1 MIRQPNEIIN
11 TNKKIRILIAGYPG
25 IGKTTLALSA
35 PKPLLIDVDRGTD
48 RVEARYR
55 APFTQPKEYGEL
67 LNDLQP
73 QNLDNFETL
82 VIDTGGQ
89 LIKLMANY
97 VIKQNCKNGQSDGSL
112 SLKGY
117 GAVGREFERFINY
130 CYYDLDK
137 HIVIV
142 FHAKEE
148 KDGDNTRLRL
158 LVEGQTKD
166 NVWQPMDLGGYME
179 MHNNKRTIG
188 FTNCDRYY
196 AKGTHGVNG
205 VITIPDLKGQDNTFL
220 TDLFK
225 KVNDNICAEALEAE
239 QQKKQYEDVMSVT
252 LDTVNSIETVDDAN
266 TALDVINNQKH
277 ILTSL
282 RESKAALF
290 DKTKELN
297 FKWDRKSGGFISAVF
312 NDTIAS

>member
-73 QNLDNFETL
+73 QNLNNFETL

-297 FKWDRKSGGFISAVF
+297 FKWDRKSGGFISAIF
-312 NDTIAS
+312 NDTKSA

>member
-1 MIRQPNEIIN
+1 MIRQPNEIID

-158 LVEGQTKD
+158 LVEGQTRD

-239 QQKKQYEDVMSVT
+239 QQKKQYEDVMSVA

-312 NDTIAS
+312 NDTKSA

>member
-1 MIRQPNEIIN
+1 MIRQPNEIID

-297 FKWDRKSGGFISAVF
+297 FKWDRKSGGFISAVS
-312 NDTIAS
+312 NDAKSA

>member
-55 APFTQPKEYGEL
+55 TPFTQPKGYGEL

-73 QNLDNFETL
+73 QNLNNFETL

-252 LDTVNSIETVDDAN
+252 LDAVNSIETVDDAN

>member
-1 MIRQPNEIIN
+1 MIRQPNEIID

-55 APFTQPKEYGEL
+55 TPFTQPKEYGEL

-73 QNLDNFETL
+73 QNLNNFETL

-130 CYYDLDK
+130 CYYNLDK

-196 AKGTHGVNG
+196 AKGTHGING

-297 FKWDRKSGGFISAVF
+297 FKWDRKSGGFISAVP
-312 NDTIAS
+312 NDAIAS